1 MSTSPVPDRPH
12 APSPLAGRRVLLL
25 NWRDRAHPRAGGA
38 EVYVHEVAV
47 RLAAAGADVTLFTA
61 RHPGAAAEEVLDG
74 VRVVRA
80 GGTLGVY
87 VRAAQHLLTHRQYDV
102 VLDFQNGIP
111 FFAPLFT
118 PARTAVLLVVHH
130 VHQEQF
136 SLHYPWPADRVGRW
150 LEGPASR
157 RAYGRRPVV
166 AVSPSTRTDVRRRL
180 RLRGP
185 LHVVP
190 NGLVPPAGPRVRTR
204 AVEPRIAVVS
214 RLVSHK
220 RFDLLLDALPE
231 LRGRWPHLRVDVAGD
246 GPERAA
252 LEARAQRLGLQGVVT
267 FHGFVSAEQRQRL
280 LRSAWLTTSPSQA
293 EGWGLTIIEANAEGL
308 PAVAFDVPGLRDSVV
323 DGTTGWLVPRGAALA
338 PVLHRALTQLVD
350 PAAALAWSDRCTT
363 WASRFSWDASTERIA
378 ALAAVELDARRSGRT
393 GRRSGS
399 DLSVRVE
406 ADVADASDVLPV
418 LPAVLRRSDQWA
430 VHADRLTLLLH
441 GCDDHDARQVVTRL
455 GLAGSAAVSLAT
467 PTDLLVGAR

>member
-1 MSTSPVPDRPH
+1 MTA
-12 APSPLAGRRVLLL
+12 APSPAPSALAGRRVLLL
-25 NWRDRAHPRAGGA
+25 NWRDRSHPRAGGA
-38 EVYVHEVAV
+38 EVYVHEVAR
-47 RLAAAGADVTLFTA
+47 RLAAADVDTTVFTA
-61 RHPGAAAEEVLDG
+61 RHEGAAAEEVVDG

-87 VRAAQHLLTHRQYDV
+87 PRAALHLLARRRHYDA

-111 FFAPLFT
+111 FFAPLVAS
-118 PARTAVLLVVHH
+118 ARTAVLLVVHH

-136 SLHYPWPADRVGRW
+136 SLHYPWPVDRVGRW

-166 AVSPSTRTDVRRRL
+166 AVSPSTRGDVRRRL
-180 RLRGP
+180 GLRGP
-185 LHVVP
+185 VHVVP

-280 LRSAWLTTSPSQA
+280 LRSAWLTASPSQA
-293 EGWGLTIIEANAEGL
+293 EGWGLTVIEANAEGL

-323 DGTTGWLVPRGAALA
+323 DGTTGWLVPAGGALGPA
-338 PVLHRALTQLVD
+338 LHRALSALVD
-350 PAAALAWSDRCTT
+350 PSAALAWSDRCTA
-363 WASRFSWDASTERIA
+363 WASRFSWDASTERLA

-393 GRRSGS
+393 GRGGRRSGS

-406 ADVADASDVLPV
+406 APLDDAADVLPV

-430 VHADRLTLLLH
+430 VRSDRLTLLLH
-441 GCDDHDARQVVTRL
+441 GCDDHDARAVVTRL
-455 GLAGSAAVSLAT
+455 GLGGSADVSLAT
-467 PTDLLVGAR
+467 TTDLLVGAR